1 MVDWLE
7 NSPDALS
14 DGDLWGEEKGSY
26 NFRDLEKF
34 LEEHEKKKNMKKKVV
49 KGDTANKAGGG
60 FKKAG
65 DKKKKQVHN

>member
-34 LEEHEKKKNMKKKVV
+34 LEEHEKKNMKKKVV